1 MLNLLAKWFVPNYKD
16 TKNPAVRSSYGTLS
30 SVVGILMNLFLSALK
45 LFVGL
50 LANSV
55 AAIADAFNNLSDAGS
70 ALVSLI
76 SFRISAKPADRAH
89 PFGHARIEYV
99 ASMIVSFLI
108 LGVGFSLL
116 SDSFLAL
123 IGKGEAETAE
133 FGTVTLILL
142 SSSIV
147 FKLLLALFYRN
158 VGNRIDSA
166 VMKASMT
173 DSLMDCISTAAVLIC
188 GIVIKFTSWAFL
200 DSLVGLAV
208 SFLILFSGIKILN
221 DTKNSILGEA
231 PVDEIVDGI
240 KEIVSRYPEAL
251 GIHDMLVHNYGPS
264 HYIASLH
271 VEVDG
276 NCDIFELHDTIDLI
290 EKNIHEELN
299 ILCTIHMDPIV
310 TNDETVTELR
320 SFVQQTVSEIDET
333 LTIHDFRTVIGKT
346 HTNLIFDVVLPFESK
361 YQSDE
366 IVELVSCR
374 IMEKRPNHFCVIT
387 VDRG

>member
-1 MLNLLAKWFVPNYKD
+1 MLNLLAKWFIKD
-16 TKNPAVRSSYGTLS
+16 YENTKDPKIRAAYGSLS
-30 SVVGILMNLFLSALK
+30 GIVGIVINILLSALK

-70 ALVSLI
+70 SLVSLI
-76 SFRISAKPADRAH
+76 SFRISAKPADRDH

-108 LGVGFSLL
+108 LGVGFSLFWDSL
-116 SDSFLAL
+116 SSLLGF
-123 IGKGEAETAE
+123 GETQK
-133 FGTVTLILL
+133 TVFNEITLILL
-142 SSSIV
+142 SLSII
-147 FKLLLALFYRN
+147 FKLLLALFYRS
-158 VGNRIDSA
+158 VSKKIDSD
-166 VMKASMT
+166 VMKASMM
-173 DSLMDCISTAAVLIC
+173 DSLMDCISTTAVLVS
-188 GIVIKFTSWAFL
+188 GILIAAFQLAFL
-200 DSLVGLAV
+200 DALVGLCV

-231 PVDEIVDGI
+231 PVEELVNQI
-240 KEIVSRYPEAL
+240 KEIVYRYPEAL

-276 NCDIFELHDTIDLI
+276 KKNIYELHDTIDLI
-290 EKNIHEELN
+290 EKEIHDELN

-310 TNDETVTELR
+310 TDDEAVNELR
-320 SFVQQTVSEIDET
+320 SFVIEKVQSIDCAMS
-333 LTIHDFRTVIGKT
+333 IHDFRVVIGKT
-346 HTNLIFDVVLPFESK
+346 HTNLIFDIVLPFESTL
-361 YQSDE
+361 DE
-366 IVELVSCR
+366 AQASALVSSAVL
-374 IMEKRPNHFCVIT
+374 EARPNHYCVIT

>member
-1 MLNLLAKWFVPNYKD
+1 MVTLLAKLFIPNYND
-16 TKNPAVRSSYGTLS
+16 TKNPTVRSAYGTLS
-30 SVVGILMNLFLSALK
+30 SIVGILFNLLLSALK
-45 LFVGL
+45 LVVGL

-55 AAIADAFNNLSDAGS
+55 AAVADAFNNISDAGS
-70 ALVSLI
+70 SLVSLI

-116 SDSFLAL
+116 SDSFMGL
-123 IGKGEAETAE
+123 IDKGEGEATE
-133 FGTVTLILL
+133 FGTLTFILL
-142 SSSIV
+142 GCSII
-147 FKLLLALFYRN
+147 FKFLLALFYRN
-158 VGNRIDSA
+158 VGNKIDSS

-173 DSLMDCISTAAVLIC
+173 DSLMDCISTGAVLIC
-188 GIVIKFTSWAFL
+188 GIIIKFTSWAFL
-200 DSLVGLAV
+200 DSLVGIAV
-208 SFLILFSGIKILN
+208 SILILFSGVKILN

-240 KEIVSRYPEAL
+240 LEIVKRYPEAL
-251 GIHDMLVHNYGPS
+251 GVHDMLVHNYGPS

-276 NCDIFELHDTIDLI
+276 NQNIFELHDTIDLI
-290 EKNIHEELN
+290 EKNIHDELN

-310 TNDETVTELR
+310 TNDD
-320 SFVQQTVSEIDET
+320 TVSSLREFVLSTVKEIDET
-333 LTIHDFRTVIGKT
+333 LSIHDFRTVIGKT
-346 HTNLIFDVVLPFESK
+346 HTNLIFDLVLPFESK
-361 YQSDE
+361 FTEEE
-366 IVELVSCR
+366 ITELVCAR
-374 IMEKRPNHFCVIT
+374 ILEQRPNHYCVVT